1 MKKSLLSSLIIA
13 LAFMIPVAGF
23 AQYREAFPGAE
34 GYGRYTKGGRGGK
47 VYHVTT
53 LEDNNEEGSFRYA
66 IEQRGPRTIVF
77 DVDGTIH
84 LKSELNLR
92 NDFVTI
98 AGQTAPGD
106 GVCIADYPFNI
117 RANNV
122 IIRFMRFRPGNKNV
136 QVNGADGWDGL
147 GALDQRYIIVDHC
160 SVSWSIDECLSFSGV
175 HYTTVQWCLVSQSLV
190 NSGHSKGAHGYGGNW
205 GGAKASYHHNLMAH
219 HVSRVPRLGPRPST
233 QLEEHMDMRNNI
245 FYNYNG
251 EGCYG
256 GEAMNV
262 NIVNNYYKPGP
273 ANNANATKKNRIAAI
288 GIRTEDYCHTNGT
301 PNAYYPAL
309 HKVGT
314 YYVDGNSNTNSGTV
328 YQNNWT
334 YGMYNQITWSNWDDL
349 AKTSAQQEELK
360 KQMKLD
366 TPIEFEYTTTH
377 LGTSLNKVVPEYV
390 GASLH
395 RDALDASIIND
406 FNNNKAASGTGSGNR
421 SGHINSQDDVKTA
434 LGFDY
439 PELKAGT
446 AKKDSDGDGI
456 PDEWETAN
464 KLDPN
469 DGTDGAK
476 DSGNGYTYLELY
488 MNSLVQDIMDKGN
501 AGGKLLHGT
510 LTYADAAVTLP
521 AYDPSAEYVYDMG
534 QGSGNENGGDEED
547 SNVLYLTFTGA
558 TESYPDAMTNLY
570 DNSTSSAPHTLTW
583 PSGVTMTVVHKDN
596 KTLAGGNTNG
606 KVKPIKMSN
615 GAANRMTLPD
625 DFYTQKI
632 EFIGYCNNAGTTSW
646 IADISL
652 EKDGALESVYS
663 HDGTTDYVAD
673 ITKDDWAAMSE
684 EDMPVIT
691 CNLSKPVTGTI
702 WFKNGGKQPA
712 FFIRIHKADMS
723 GIADVIADDPRAN
736 DTRVFNLMGV
746 EMRDTDNL
754 APGIYIRGGKK
765 FLVR

>member
-13 LAFMIPVAGF
+13 LAFLLPVAVL

-53 LEDNNEEGSFRYA
+53 LDDNSQPGSFRYA
-66 IEQRGPRTIVF
+66 IEQKGPRTIVF

-136 QVNGADGWDGL
+136 LENGADGWDGL

-205 GGAKASYHHNLMAH
+205 GGAKSSYHHNLMAH
-219 HVSRVPRLGPRPST
+219 HVSRVPRLGPRPTT

-245 FYNYNG
+245 LYNYNG

-256 GEAMNV
+256 GEGMNV
-262 NIVNNYYKPGP
+262 NLVNNYYKPGP
-273 ANNANATKKNRIAAI
+273 ANNASATKKNRIAAI
-288 GIRTEDYCHTNGT
+288 GVRTNEYCTNS
-301 PNAYYPAL
+301 PAYAPAL
-309 HKVGT
+309 HKIGT
-314 YYVDGNSNTNSGTV
+314 YYVDGNCNTNSGTV
-328 YQNNWT
+328 LQNNWAN
-334 YGMYNQITWSNWDDL
+334 GMYNQITWSGWDDL
-349 AKTSAQQEELK
+349 AKTSEQQEAIK

-366 TPIEFEYTTTH
+366 KPIEFEYTTTH
-377 LGTSLNKVVPEYV
+377 ESTTLNKVVPLYV

-395 RDALDASIIND
+395 RDKLDESIISD

-421 SGHINSQDDVKTA
+421 SGHINNQDDVKAA

-446 AKKDSDGDGI
+446 AKTDTDGDGI

-464 KLDPN
+464 KLNPN
-469 DGTDGAK
+469 DATDGAK
-476 DSGNGYTYLELY
+476 DSGNGYTNLELY
-488 MNSLVQDIMDKGN
+488 MNSLVQDIVDKGN

-521 AYDPSAEYVYDMG
+521 AYDPSAVYVYDMG
-534 QGSGNENGGDEED
+534 QGSGDEPGEEED
-547 SNVLYLTFTGA
+547 PNVKFLEFNSGAGSNLDNDVVDLYGN
-558 TESYPDAMTNLY
+558 ESQT
-570 DNSTSSAPHTLTW
+570 TPHTLTW
-583 PSGVTMTVVHKDN
+583 ANGFVLSCIKTDKD
-596 KTLAGGNTNG
+596 LAGGNTWN
-606 KVKPIKMSN
+606 KMKPIKFSN

-625 DFYTQKI
+625 GFATKKI
-632 EFIGYCNNAGTTSW
+632 EFIGYCNNAGSTSW
-646 IADISL
+646 IADISV
-652 EKDGALESVYS
+652 EKDGALESVYT
-663 HDGTTDYVAD
+663 HDGTTDYVPNV
-673 ITKDDWAAMSE
+673 TKDDWAAMT
-684 EDMPVIT
+684 EDELPVIT
-691 CNLSKPVTGTI
+691 CNLSKPVSGTI

-712 FFIRIHKADMS
+712 FFIRIHKADTS
-723 GIADVIADDPRAN
+723 GLENVIADDPRAK

-746 EMRDTDNL
+746 EMRDTENL

-765 FLVR
+765 FLV